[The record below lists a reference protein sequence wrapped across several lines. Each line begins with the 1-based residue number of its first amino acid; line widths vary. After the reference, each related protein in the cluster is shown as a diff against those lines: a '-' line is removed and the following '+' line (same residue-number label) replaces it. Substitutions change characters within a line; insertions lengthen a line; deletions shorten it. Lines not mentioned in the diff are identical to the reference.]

1 MFGRNLRK
9 GRYAN
14 IITHCSSV
22 YLTSVL
28 EYLCAEVIELSGYE
42 ANKAKRKR
50 LLPRHVL
57 LAIKSDQELKKL
69 CKNVI
74 FAEGGVF
81 PKDYK
86 KPSEIANKNE
96 AGITET
102 QSRMN
107 IPTNS
112 QNVGK
117 STKVVSNKPKIVD
130 LTRLSGG
137 ELNVG
142 SSTSRMGIQE
152 TNIQELNQGPIIEVQ
167 DVFEDAQEFL
177 ENRYNYLFGY
187 DVQATLARN
196 GQEIPEVDPS
206 VANNST
212 NAGDTDSIVTDQS
225 KNL

>member
-102 QSRMN
+102 QSRIN

-117 STKVVSNKPKIVD
+117 SKKVVSNKPKIVH
-130 LTRLSGG
+130 LTG

-152 TNIQELNQGPIIEVQ
+152 TNIQELNQGPIIEDQ
-167 DVFEDAQEFL
+167 DVYEDAQEFL

-196 GQEIPEVDPS
+196 EQELAEVDHS